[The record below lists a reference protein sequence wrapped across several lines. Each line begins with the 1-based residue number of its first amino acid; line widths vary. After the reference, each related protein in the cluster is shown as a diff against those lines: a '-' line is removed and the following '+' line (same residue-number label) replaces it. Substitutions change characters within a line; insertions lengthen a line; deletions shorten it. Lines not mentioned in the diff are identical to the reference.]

1 MKYLPLILFIATFA
15 VSAEP
20 TDCVQKSKENYKS
33 EKAACGT
40 LFGVE
45 NSNCIETAK
54 EKLRAANLDCKAKLV
69 DCISKASAAKND
81 SKILSTRVLFV
92 SLPNTLFTI
101 TFNTDGWSTTI
112 FQDKVPDLDVFL

>member
-1 MKYLPLILFIATFA
+1 MKYLPLIFIIATFA
-15 VSAEP
+15 ISAEP

-81 SKILSTRVLFV
+81 SKKSCSGKESAEKTSCIKMSEEEFV
-92 SLPNTLFTI
+92 KSKYECRKI
-101 TFNTDGWSTTI
+101 
-112 FQDKVPDLDVFL
+112 